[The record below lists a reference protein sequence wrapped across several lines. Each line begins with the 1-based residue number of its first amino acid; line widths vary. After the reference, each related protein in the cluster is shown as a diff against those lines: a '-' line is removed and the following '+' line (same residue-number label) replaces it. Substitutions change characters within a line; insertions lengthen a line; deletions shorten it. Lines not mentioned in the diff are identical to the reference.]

1 MEWIKSWI
9 SGDKSESNAPKEQEI
24 TKNPEEGEEGE
35 EDSCDACSSPCNI
48 HAQYPPFLAARIDK
62 KKQLC
67 GTVKKPSQFH
77 LLFFSG
83 PKGPSTWPTKIDK
96 DWYYQLL

>member
-9 SGDKSESNAPKEQEI
+9 SGDKGESNAPKEQET
-24 TKNPEEGEEGE
+24 TKNPEEGEKG

-48 HAQYPPFLAARIDK
+48 HAQYPPFLAAKIDK

-83 PKGPSTWPTKIDK
+83 PKGPTSWPPKIDK
-96 DWYYQLL
+96 DWYYLLL